1 VEHSCHDPHPP
12 FVLESSAAA
21 GAAFA
26 AGSYFVSESQAQQ
39 PKSLGERVQIGIM
52 GVNGRGGALAQ
63 GFMQQ
68 PNCEIAYICDVDEN
82 VLGRVTKTVGDKQ
95 EKKPQ
100 GVRDFRK
107 ILDDKSVD
115 ALLVAAEPLA
125 RRPRSQAVQPASTS
139 M

>member
-1 VEHSCHDPHPP
+1 MTPSRRS
-12 FVLESSAAA
+12 FLQSS
-21 GAAFA
+21 AAFA
-26 AGSYFVSESQAQQ
+26 AGSYFVSESAAQA
-39 PKSLGERVQIGIM
+39 PKSRGERIQVGVM

-63 GFMQQ
+63 GFMNQ

-82 VLGRVTKTVGDKQ
+82 VLNRVTKTVSDKQ

-115 ALLVAAEPLA
+115 ALLVAAPNHWHA
-125 RRPRSQAVQPASTS
+125 PATIL
-139 M
+139 